1 MVDMWTSAAERRIVA
16 RLPEDAAAA
25 LARDLS
31 PSDLQTLLLATVRER
46 ASRVDP
52 RRVLRRWHD
61 DRFVRPTHH
70 DARAVARYSH
80 LLWELLPPAF
90 DGIELSPVVPLGT
103 CTAVAPG
110 SQDRIVSTVR
120 GTEVLSDP
128 TNALAVE
135 VAERRQTGGQRVDL
149 AAAHRVLRAQPFDG
163 PGLHAHFR
171 LFALVSGARD
181 TGSGRTEA
189 ELLIAHLD
197 YWATVLRELLPHRET
212 RLTTTVFDTPVLRE
226 RLADTVAPAVPVP
239 LVDDADRTKGAGYYT
254 GVALGIEA
262 ADGEGGWHD
271 LGDGGFVT
279 WTQQMLGN
287 AKERCLTSCISVERL
302 AALATEA

>member
-1 MVDMWTSAAERRIVA
+1 MVDSWTSAAERRIVA
-16 RLPEDAAAA
+16 RLPEGAAAA
-25 LARDLS
+25 LASELS

-46 ASRVDP
+46 AAQVDP
-52 RRVLRRWHD
+52 RRVLRRWQD
-61 DRFVRPTHH
+61 DRFVRPAPS
-70 DARAVARYSH
+70 DARAVARVENR
-80 LLWELLPPAF
+80 LWELLPPSF
-90 DGIELSPVVPLGT
+90 DGLELSPVAPLGT
-103 CTAVAPG
+103 CSAVAPG

-135 VAERRQTGGQRVDL
+135 VAVRRQAGGQRVDL
-149 AAAHRVLRAQPFDG
+149 AASHRVLRAQPFDR
-163 PGLHAHFR
+163 PGLLAHFR

-189 ELLIAHLD
+189 ELLTAHLG
-197 YWATVLRELLPHRET
+197 YWAAVLRELLPGRET
-212 RLTTTVFDTPVLRE
+212 RLTTTVFDAPVLRE
-226 RLADTVAPAVPVP
+226 RLADTVTPAVPVP

-254 GVALGIEA
+254 GMAIGIEA
-262 ADGEGGWHD
+262 ADGEGGWHE
-271 LGDGGFVT
+271 LGDGGFTT

-302 AALATEA
+302 AALA